1 MSDPFATQ
9 RNKYK
14 HTVSASAL
22 LFNYDGHRA
31 LRVEAESVGLEFTD
45 NAYIGSGESDIV
57 LINCDALPQ
66 FGLLMSVPLRS

>member
-22 LFNYDGHRA
+22 LFNYNDHRA
-31 LRVEAESVGLEFTD
+31 LRVEALSIGLEFTD

-57 LINCDALPQ
+57 LLNCVALLR
-66 FGLLMSVPLRS
+66 FNLLMSVPLRS